1 LWPAVAIALVSL
13 VVVAVGPGGVAQATA
28 GAIERVLGQTAFQGP
43 LPACTIGDR
52 AAPNATFDD
61 WDRTLL
67 DTEFTLD
74 RDYAP
79 TDLVAIT
86 ESGVRGAG
94 SVRALVVLDLEA
106 LGYAARKAG
115 VELSV
120 ESAYRSYDAQRRT
133 FDSLVDAYGR
143 DFALESAGRPGHSEH
158 QLGTTL
164 DFARHDE
171 WLADNAWRFGFVL
184 SYPEDRSPRP
194 NLLQA
199 RVVALPLFRSRSRRG
214 NLRIRSEPARV
225 AVGARRRGRLSGPAA
240 AKADRGRGDP
250 IRSGR
255 DDQRGS
261 AALERST
268 P

>member
-1 LWPAVAIALVSL
+1 MSRPLIAPRPRAGRRRRWWPAAAIALVLL
-13 VVVAVGPGGVAQATA
+13 VVFAVGPGAQATA
-28 GAIERVLGQTAFQGP
+28 GAIEQVLGRTAFQGP

-52 AAPNATFDD
+52 PAPNATLDD

-67 DTEFTLD
+67 DTEYALD

-79 TDLVAIT
+79 TDLVAVT
-86 ESGVRGAG
+86 ESGVRGDG

-133 FDSLVDAYGR
+133 FDSLVDAYGH

-164 DFARHDE
+164 DFTGHDE

-184 SYPEDRSPRP
+184 SYPEDRSP
-194 NLLQA
+194 A
-199 RVVALPLFRSRSRRG
+199 RTCYKPESWHYRYF
-214 NLRIRSEPARV
+214 
-225 AVGARRRGRLSGPAA
+225 GRDRAA
-240 AKADRGRGDP
+240 AIHPSGLSPREWLWEHGDEE
-250 IRSGR
+250 G
-255 DDQRGS
+255 
-261 AALERST
+261 
-268 P
+268 